1 MSPFAANSS
10 CFIFPRIFTL
20 LLMMYRVPGAILMGI
35 FFTAIISWPRFT
47 PVTYFPHTAA
57 GDAAYDYFKQVVAF
71 QRLQEIG
78 NAIEACRHPYFFLSL
93 ELIFFCPK
101 PSLQHNYWNPKV
113 WLTLITFLYVDILSR
128 SSTGYLV
135 TI

>member
-1 MSPFAANSS
+1 
-10 CFIFPRIFTL
+10 
-20 LLMMYRVPGAILMGI
+20 MMYRVPGAILMGI

-93 ELIFFCPK
+93 ELIFFLSKTLSAAQLLEPK
-101 PSLQHNYWNPKV
+101 SVANPYYIP
-113 WLTLITFLYVDILSR
+113 LCRYFE
-128 SSTGYLV
+128 
-135 TI
+135 